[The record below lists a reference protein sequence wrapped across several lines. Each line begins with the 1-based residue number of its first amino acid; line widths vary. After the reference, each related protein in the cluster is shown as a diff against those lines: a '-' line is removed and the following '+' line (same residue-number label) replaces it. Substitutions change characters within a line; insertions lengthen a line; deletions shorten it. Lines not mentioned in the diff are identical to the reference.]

1 MRVCVCDYVINC
13 FSIMYMPRVNSLNI
27 SKRVTLAQT
36 KKKKKKKKKG
46 FKLYPIIFGLVV

>member
-36 KKKKKKKKKG
+36 KKKKEKEKER
-46 FKLYPIIFGLVV
+46 I